1 MRTQRMMIS
10 CLLVLGFVI
19 LTGFNNIAGAADWPN
34 WRGPGYNGISSEK
47 DWNPLKIKDGVKPLW
62 QASVGVGFSTFS
74 VSDGRVYT
82 MGNTKGKDVDVVYCF
97 DAETGKGIWKYSYP
111 QRLDPKSYEGGTL
124 ASPTVS
130 GGKVYTISKDGKA
143 FCLDAKTGQQI
154 WGKNLLEDLGIE
166 RTNWGQ
172 AGSPLIIDNM
182 VIYNVGVKG
191 IALNKD
197 DGSVIWENGKTPGG
211 YSTAVPFMMDGKK
224 CIVLCGFS
232 EIIGLV
238 AATGEE
244 LWRFPW
250 KTKHNVNAPD
260 PIIAGDMVFISSGY
274 GHGCVLL
281 KIKGNNVTEVWQNKN
296 MRNKMNG
303 SVLWK
308 ENIYGVDEEG
318 QLRCLDY
325 KTGELVWSQKGFG
338 QGSLML
344 ADGKL
349 IVMAENG
356 NLVIAEATPDAYK
369 VISQAKVLSGKCWSV
384 PVLANGRI
392 YTRNSTGDVVCLD
405 VSANAAV
412 SAAPSCDWP
421 QWQGPNRD
429 AKSAE
434 TGLMKKL
441 AGRWTENYL
450 VRGRHGRGFFNGFH
464 RKRAD
469 IYYRDNR

>member
-1 MRTQRMMIS
+1 
-10 CLLVLGFVI
+10 
-19 LTGFNNIAGAADWPN
+19 
-34 WRGPGYNGISSEK
+34 
-47 DWNPLKIKDGVKPLW
+47 
-62 QASVGVGFSTFS
+62 
-74 VSDGRVYT
+74 
-82 MGNTKGKDVDVVYCF
+82 
-97 DAETGKGIWKYSYP
+97 
-111 QRLDPKSYEGGTL
+111 
-124 ASPTVS
+124 
-130 GGKVYTISKDGKA
+130 
-143 FCLDAKTGQQI
+143 
-154 WGKNLLEDLGIE
+154 LEDLGIE

-172 AGSPLIIDNM
+172 AGSPFVIDNM

-191 IALNKD
+191 VALNKD

-211 YSTAVPFMMDGKK
+211 YATPVPFMMDGKK

-325 KTGELVWSQKGFG
+325 KTGELLWTQKGFG

-349 IVMAENG
+349 IIMAENG

-369 VISQAKVLSGKCWSV
+369 VISQTKVLSGKCWSV

-412 SAAPSCDWP
+412 SASAASSCYWP
-421 QWQGPNRD
+421 
-429 AKSAE
+429 
-434 TGLMKKL
+434 
-441 AGRWTENYL
+441 
-450 VRGRHGRGFFNGFH
+450 
-464 RKRAD
+464 
-469 IYYRDNR
+469 